1 MAIIRYRDGNGKVIP
16 LYCIKGDNG
25 NQMYVRF
32 SAYADGTD
40 MSEKWDAERNFM
52 GIAFAYETPTEKEQ
66 YQWISLADISL
77 GHYAEEGSEDKYLF
91 FVGNGTG
98 EDNRSNALTLDA
110 EGVMWLLKDLLIGED
125 RVSVAETFDSFEKRF
140 EAVEKKEA
148 DFEKS
153 FWWNVDKNV
162 GVISPSIDGERVS
175 VSNSGFNTSI
185 GTEESVSG
193 QMSIPMIN
201 SGKLYLDFKT
211 KTACKRDEWVGSYTV
226 TDNVDIYVNEELVQ
240 TFGRVYTAESGGD
253 FSISTDTDTIDTEY
267 RHLLSVRAGD
277 VVALKYTLTVRRKGG
292 ANYDEATA
300 YLTVADIQLKA
311 NIATAHTYHTL
322 EVES

>member
-1 MAIIRYRDGNGKVIP
+1 IQ
-16 LYCIKGDNG
+16 GDDG

-110 EGVMWLLKDLLIGED
+110 EGVMWLLKDLLIGEG
-125 RVSVAETFDSFEKRF
+125 RVSVAETFNSFEKRF
-140 EAVEKKEA
+140 KAAEKKEA

-153 FWWNVDKNV
+153 FWWNVDTHV
-162 GVISPSIDGERVS
+162 GAISPSIS
-175 VSNSGFNTSI
+175 TSLSDNVTQI
-185 GTEESVSG
+185 SPQTVVF
-193 QMSIPMIN
+193 SIPMIN
-201 SGKLYLDFKT
+201 AGSLYVDFDSYIYLDT
-211 KTACKRDEWVGSYTV
+211 KIDRDRVYVVTV
-226 TDNVDIYVNEELVQ
+226 NIEIYVNNIPIETYTHEFKDWGFGEDTKHFRQLLHVDVGDSLTLKATASRVLV
-240 TFGRVYTAESGGD
+240 GDDYVYTGD
-253 FSISTDTDTIDTEY
+253 AVKFSINNI
-267 RHLLSVRAGD
+267 RFF
-277 VVALKYTLTVRRKGG
+277 
-292 ANYDEATA
+292 
-300 YLTVADIQLKA
+300 A
-311 NIATAHTYHTL
+311 NIITAHTYQTL
-322 EVES
+322 EVEA